1 MTKNHVP
8 LFLQNAVGASPDN
21 HPIPTFVPL
30 SGIVPKKAFRPTKFK
45 SFNSRVRK
53 CPETSLFTYLRIYR
67 KTISNLKIREDILRS
82 VPSEYS
88 VGPTLIW
95 TEDADDLSI
104 FTDAE
109 SYTNHI
115 GFESPFSNPRSP
127 KYLKKILEKM
137 RMTKGTV
144 LIKESTQKDAMHI
157 PVHFCAYCVDSDGTL
172 AIFDP
177 SWHSADPG
185 IYSTT
190 AFYDSLDAFGIQYK
204 HAEPMRSHHWQSILP
219 NDVFCQT
226 WTLQWL
232 IQESSFRSGVRSR
245 SGFPFRSGFPLPK
258 TRLDAAK
265 HIAKYMK
272 ELSTIVVKKLD
283 IYMSVF
289 PTYKLEHHNPTVV
302 FRAIISNAQ
311 LVKYI
316 YNTF

>member
-1 MTKNHVP
+1 MTKNHIP
-8 LFLQNAVGASPDN
+8 LFLQNAVGVSPDN

-30 SGIVPKKAFRPTKFK
+30 SGIVPKKAIRPTKFK

-82 VPSEYS
+82 IPSEYS

-104 FTDAE
+104 FTDSE
-109 SYTNHI
+109 SYTNYI

-172 AIFDP
+172 TIFDP

-204 HAEPMRSHHWQSILP
+204 HADPMRSHHWQSILP

-232 IQESSFRSGVRSR
+232 IQESSFRSG
-245 SGFPFRSGFPLPK
+245 FPSRSGFPLPK
-258 TRLDAAK
+258 TRLDAAR

-272 ELSTIVVKKLD
+272 ELSTMVVKKLD

-289 PTYKLEHHNPTVV
+289 PTYKLENHNPTVV